1 MRQRRRFVNDLEDHL
16 FYAQKQ
22 SLKDT
27 DPTKI
32 DFSDVIENS
41 SLQML
46 KLEEIEQAKAQGQGT
61 TSKGPGLRAAQA
73 AQDPDKQAQRPQRQP
88 FGTT

>member
-1 MRQRRRFVNDLEDHL
+1 MHQRRRFVNDLEDHL

-46 KLEEIEQAKAQGQGT
+46 KLEEIEQAKAQGEG

-73 AQDPDKQAQRPQRQP
+73 AQVPDKQAQRPQRQP